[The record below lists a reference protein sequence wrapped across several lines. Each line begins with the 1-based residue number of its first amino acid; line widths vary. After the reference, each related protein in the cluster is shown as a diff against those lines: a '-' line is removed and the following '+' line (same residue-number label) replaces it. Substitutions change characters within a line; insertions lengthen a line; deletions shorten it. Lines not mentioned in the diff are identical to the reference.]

1 MQKIFSYPLKLE
13 DMSKNTQTYL
23 LKASPEELE
32 FITEIMQVP
41 AVRSFVAKVNV
52 ELNSR
57 EHRADIWGNVEADV
71 EQESVVSLEDFT
83 RHYATDFA
91 LVFDTK
97 MTLAEQMAMEIE
109 NEDAEVPDILDD
121 GQVDLAAVAMEQL
134 ALILDDFPRKDG
146 EVFKFESE
154 FDEETTQNNNPF
166 AVLKNLKK

>member
-32 FITEIMQVP
+32 FITDVMRVP
-41 AVRSFVAKVNV
+41 AVKSFAATVNV
-52 ELNSR
+52 ELNGR
-57 EHRADIWGNVEADV
+57 EHRADVWGNVKADV
-71 EQESVVSLEDFT
+71 EQESVVSLENFV

-97 MTLAEQMAMEIE
+97 MTLSEQMAMELE
-109 NEDAEVPDILDD
+109 NEDADVPDILND

-146 EVFKFESE
+146 EVFNFESE
-154 FDEETTQNNNPF
+154 FDEETTEKSNPF